1 MKRRIHDFILI
12 LGSKMYSVFAANKT
26 TPFRLNNIPKR
37 GSLLSSWVNKMNE
50 LILTINDALKLYEE
64 FICHKEKTK
73 QLLYIHQLQQKL
85 DDALPDSI
93 ITEIHEYQNE
103 LHHRLF
109 AWLRMERYR
118 LNLTPQY
125 SIKTINHKFT
135 LADLI
140 ANMEPEYLSKLAQ
153 LLSNDDYTSLPS
165 LYFYSNPNG
174 KAWASFWSLHTIE
187 SLGGENS
194 KNFIV
199 TEKSSQK
206 RIVLKLENRL
216 DATKD
221 IERQIRKRLFANEAR
236 DNFLVNLH
244 TDRRTTFNDKARRK
258 KVTGTISIT
267 DFCDGLTFRQMAK
280 QSQKKSTIERQ
291 SLAIKL
297 GLSHIELA
305 QKTMNLNA
313 VNTDYKLDNI
323 FFIFD
328 AGTHQYNAMVS
339 DCKAYCHCDEHDA
352 VIPPWDECFIKTHIM
367 APPEVF
373 GDVTQRKI
381 LADPLLSYTV
391 AKNLYLFLVI
401 EDEEL
406 LLEDLLSLDIT
417 QLDFNRP
424 IFQNSLGS
432 KLKQIICELGNS
444 DPNKRTL
451 LSNAQRMLL
460 QLQLKAHGLAL
471 LDAIKIKQ
479 FSSYDRV
486 TSMFVNRMNFELNS
500 TELAEI
506 NKTLREIE
514 RVFSQVNMPFVDY
527 MHQTIKEFRVRYAF
541 EYSNVISR
549 HRKAD
554 KIEQAMARVPFD
566 KRGKIFEY
574 EDKACMDVQCALA
587 EKRYRFFTQTHANT
601 IDCFP
606 AKAYT
611 QAKKSYLNKR
621 KDQKYSDARSYL
633 HGEFVSNELTR
644 LLQTR
649 L

>member
-1 MKRRIHDFILI
+1 
-12 LGSKMYSVFAANKT
+12 MYSVFAANKT
-26 TPFRLNNIPKR
+26 TPFRLNNIPSR
-37 GSLLSSWVNKMNE
+37 GSLLSSWINKMNE
-50 LILTINDALKLYEE
+50 HILVINDALKLYEE
-64 FICHKEKTK
+64 LSYHQTKTKTK
-73 QLLYIHQLQQKL
+73 QLVHIHQLQQKL

-93 ITEIHEYQNE
+93 ITEIFEYQDE
-103 LHHRLF
+103 FHQRLF
-109 AWLRMERYR
+109 AWLRMERDR

-125 SIKTINHKFT
+125 TIKTMNHQCT
-135 LADLI
+135 LTDLI

-165 LYFYSNPNG
+165 LYFYSNPKG
-174 KAWASFWSLHTIE
+174 KAWASFWSRHTIE

-206 RIVLKLENRL
+206 SIVLKLENRL

-221 IERQIRKRLFANEAR
+221 IEREIRTRLFSNEAR

-244 TDRRTTFNDKARRK
+244 IDRRTTFNDKDRRK

-267 DFCDGLTFRQMAK
+267 DFCDGLTFRQMAE

-323 FFIFD
+323 FFILD
-328 AGTHQYNAMVS
+328 AGTHQYNAKVS
-339 DCKAYCHCDEHDA
+339 DCKAYCHCDKYGA
-352 VIPPWDECFIKTHIM
+352 VIPPWDECFIKTPNM

-373 GDVTQRKI
+373 GDVSQRK
-381 LADPLLSYTV
+381 LFADPVLSYTV

-406 LLEDLLSLDIT
+406 LLEDLSSLDIN
-417 QLDFNRP
+417 QLDFSRQ
-424 IFQNSLGS
+424 IFQDSLGS
-432 KLKQIICELGNS
+432 SLKQIICELGDS
-444 DPNKRTL
+444 DPKKRSL
-451 LSNAQRMLL
+451 LSNAKRMLL
-460 QLQLKAHGLAL
+460 QLQLKSHGLAL
-471 LDAIKIKQ
+471 LDEIKTKQ
-479 FSSYDRV
+479 FSSCDRF
-486 TSMFVNRMNFELNS
+486 TSMFVNRMALGLDS

-514 RVFSQVNMPFVDY
+514 RVYSQVNMPFVDY

-574 EDKACMDVQCALA
+574 EDTACMDVQYALA
-587 EKRYRFFTQTHANT
+587 EKRYRFFSRVPTNT

-606 AKAYT
+606 ATAYI
-611 QAKKSYLNKR
+611 QAKKNYLNMR
-621 KDQKYSDARSYL
+621 REQKHNDVRSSL
-633 HGEFVSNELTR
+633 DGEFASNELTR